1 MKKLNLYHLL
11 IWVVFSIA
19 TFQAT
24 AQVEE
29 EEEEFEEFDPNEFAD
44 YGDVEE
50 TKRFCTQ
57 KVRNLTPTKLI
68 SIGYEVQLPFDITSA
83 PDPDSEAAEAS
94 DITNGE
100 GEVQLVHGMQLAA
113 NFPVISKSSIIV
125 NLALNYNESLFIF
138 NETNDYNLYNNFD
151 RYGLRTAGFT
161 ATMFKPL
168 NETNFI
174 YAQGSANVNNNFT
187 FAQDEFD
194 LSNSLTYSGAVAFGW
209 KKSDDFLWAVGA
221 ARTYRGGQLLYIPLL
236 IFNRTFNDRWGTELA
251 LPALGHLRRNIS
263 PKSILRLGYE
273 IVGNS
278 YFIQNLPD
286 ASGGLQDFNELHLR
300 RSEIKAQLIYERSL
314 KDFIWISFQG
324 GVRFNYRFNVSE
336 SLDTESGD
344 FLITNEIGN
353 PLYFGISLNLVSP

>member
-19 TFQAT
+19 AFQAT

-29 EEEEFEEFDPNEFAD
+29 EEEELEEFDPNEFAD

-83 PDPDSEAAEAS
+83 PDSDSEAAEAS
-94 DITNGE
+94 GIANGE

-174 YAQGSANVNNNFT
+174 YAQGSA
-187 FAQDEFD
+187 
-194 LSNSLTYSGAVAFGW
+194 
-209 KKSDDFLWAVGA
+209 
-221 ARTYRGGQLLYIPLL
+221 
-236 IFNRTFNDRWGTELA
+236 
-251 LPALGHLRRNIS
+251 
-263 PKSILRLGYE
+263 
-273 IVGNS
+273 
-278 YFIQNLPD
+278 
-286 ASGGLQDFNELHLR
+286 
-300 RSEIKAQLIYERSL
+300 
-314 KDFIWISFQG
+314 
-324 GVRFNYRFNVSE
+324 
-336 SLDTESGD
+336 
-344 FLITNEIGN
+344 
-353 PLYFGISLNLVSP
+353 